1 MLDIVELRISRYS
14 ISRPSISPNP
24 PPIDE
29 NPNGNKYGDS
39 NDGNNSNEDVVV
51 LKNSNNNLLGDVDA
65 DRSTLRIIND
75 AKNKEI
81 VLSIGL
87 GAKGDIGGCYLCA
100 SSLVCFC

>member
-1 MLDIVELRISRYS
+1 MLDIVELRISRNS

-65 DRSTLRIIND
+65 D
-75 AKNKEI
+75 
-81 VLSIGL
+81 
-87 GAKGDIGGCYLCA
+87 
-100 SSLVCFC
+100 